1 MEFLLL
7 LSNTPIVSGI
17 VDNLDAESL
26 FWTKLGAIGS
36 WAGSIFGAIAL
47 VISILAFYLP
57 QRTKLEVDICVGIML
72 EADGRRSNINAYD
85 ISVKNTGIR
94 PVTINNIYINFG
106 GKKYGNIFVGV
117 LNQGSLLQ
125 FYMPTFPKRLNQG
138 EKFDYYL
145 LKEQFEN
152 ELYNKLYKDLTGDLD
167 LYICVD
173 EVVKGQMYYKTKWTI
188 RTFINNRENRE
199 ADAKRI

>member
-1 MEFLLL
+1 
-7 LSNTPIVSGI
+7 
-17 VDNLDAESL
+17 
-26 FWTKLGAIGS
+26 
-36 WAGSIFGAIAL
+36 
-47 VISILAFYLP
+47 
-57 QRTKLEVDICVGIML
+57 
-72 EADGRRSNINAYD
+72 
-85 ISVKNTGIR
+85 
-94 PVTINNIYINFG
+94 
-106 GKKYGNIFVGV
+106 
-117 LNQGSLLQ
+117 
-125 FYMPTFPKRLNQG
+125 
-138 EKFDYYL
+138 L